1 LTNQHVLDGCSSVTV
16 GYTQGQFRGATVIAH
31 DDQNDLAVLET
42 DLPAK
47 SVANFRQGSIKLA
60 EAVSVF
66 GFPLAGKLSSS
77 GNFTMGNV
85 TSLAGIG
92 DDSRLLQFSN
102 PVQPGNSGGPLLD
115 QHASVVGVVTARLSG
130 QQNVNFAIKTAI
142 VLNFLEANS
151 VVVSTTPKSPAPS
164 DPTEVAEIAKK
175 FTVQVVCWH
184 KK

>member
-1 LTNQHVLDGCSSVTV
+1 
-16 GYTQGQFRGATVIAH
+16 
-31 DDQNDLAVLET
+31 
-42 DLPAK
+42 
-47 SVANFRQGSIKLA
+47 
-60 EAVSVF
+60 
-66 GFPLAGKLSSS
+66 
-77 GNFTMGNV
+77 MGNV
-85 TSLAGIG
+85 TSLTGIG

-115 QHASVVGVVTARLSG
+115 QRASVVGVVTARLSG